1 MTTHTDQLGV
11 TIQDLR
17 IAADSALANG
27 TAGDFASFERF
38 VNEVEAY
45 ARELQQSMWGDEAR
59 AAIRRLQS
67 GGSLTP
73 DDHDV
78 IRAFMISDAQAYL
91 EHENDYNNWIDE
103 LKRLIADIETRAN
116 NIDRESIAD
125 FRGVL
130 KDVIR
135 LVPDIRNFCA
145 EKLRI
150 EKFEEALLTLDPT
163 SRKMLAQVMTEQLR
177 STNR

>member
-1 MTTHTDQLGV
+1 MTTQTDQLGD

-17 IAADSALANG
+17 TAADAALASG
-27 TAGDFASFERF
+27 TADDFATFERF

-45 ARELQQSMWGDEAR
+45 TRELQQSMWGDEAR
-59 AAIRRLQS
+59 QAIKNLNS
-67 GGSLTP
+67 SNPLTP

-91 EHENDYNNWIDE
+91 EHENDFNNWINE
-103 LKRLIADIETRAN
+103 LKRLVADIETRAN
-116 NIDRESIAD
+116 NIDRDSIAD

-130 KDVIR
+130 KDAIR
-135 LVPDIRNFCA
+135 VVPDIRNFYA
-145 EKLRI
+145 EKLRV
-150 EKFEEALLTLDPT
+150 EKFEEALLSLDES

>member
-1 MTTHTDQLGV
+1 MTTQTDQLGD

-17 IAADSALANG
+17 NAADSALNSG
-27 TAGDFASFERF
+27 TADDFASFERF

-59 AAIRRLQS
+59 TAISHLKA
-67 GGSLTP
+67 GKPLTA

-91 EHENDYNNWIDE
+91 EHENDFNNWISE
-103 LKRLIADIETRAN
+103 FKRLVTDLEKRAN
-116 NIDRESIAD
+116 NIDRDTIAD

-130 KDVIR
+130 KDTIR
-135 LVPDIRNFCA
+135 VVPDIRNFYA
-145 EKLRI
+145 EKLRVQ
-150 EKFEEALLTLDPT
+150 KFEEALLSLDDA
-163 SRKMLAQVMTEQLR
+163 SRKMLAQVMTEQIR
-177 STNR
+177 SSKR

>member
-1 MTTHTDQLGV
+1 MTTQTDQLND
-11 TIQDLR
+11 TIHDLR
-17 IAADSALANG
+17 EAADSALASG
-27 TAGDFASFERF
+27 TADDFATFERF

-59 AAIRRLQS
+59 AAIKHLQS
-67 GGSLTP
+67 GDTLTP
-73 DDHDV
+73 DDRDV

-91 EHENDYNNWIDE
+91 ENENDFNNWITE
-103 LKRLIADIETRAN
+103 LKRLVGDVESRAN
-116 NIDRESIAD
+116 NIDRDSIAD

-130 KDVIR
+130 KDTIR
-135 LVPDIRNFCA
+135 LVPDIRNYYA
-145 EKLRI
+145 EKLRV
-150 EKFEEALLTLDPT
+150 EKFEEALLTLDAT